1 MHQISLSI
9 SSNPYLPALRHLS
22 LAACCLYFCLA
33 ASLSASPGGQ
43 EAAEEDELVPARHNP
58 ILREY
63 FRRQFSGMRS
73 TGSTRFPGSDRFND
87 ALIDRQIDHYVTE
100 LREKLTL
107 LNTHFEEVERERE
120 AIRQAASPQARG
132 QARVSRRRALDGVQD
147 QAGDLWNM
155 LRYIFVALEDKG
167 DSKPVIETT
176 DTGSL
181 FEKEIQFMGEQIG
194 KAEKRIT
201 QYFFETERTISLEDL
216 QGENMLIHLYR
227 VREMAKKLRER
238 GG

>member
-1 MHQISLSI
+1 
-9 SSNPYLPALRHLS
+9 
-22 LAACCLYFCLA
+22 
-33 ASLSASPGGQ
+33 
-43 EAAEEDELVPARHNP
+43 
-58 ILREY
+58 
-63 FRRQFSGMRS
+63 MRS

-87 ALIDRQIDHYVTE
+87 ALIDRQINHYVTE

-107 LNTHFEEVERERE
+107 LQTHLGEVERESE
-120 AIRQAASPQARG
+120 AIREADSNQARR
-132 QARVSRRRALDGVQD
+132 QARVSRKRALDGVQD
-147 QAGDLWNM
+147 HAGELWNM

-167 DSKPVIETT
+167 DFKPLIETT

-201 QYFFETERTISLEDL
+201 QYFFETESTISLEDL
-216 QGENMLIHLYR
+216 KGENMLIHLYR
-227 VREMAKKLRER
+227 VREMAKRLREL